1 MAIQW
6 KRNSRYPSV
15 TRPGVFPRIKELDTE
30 GNDLLQDTWFE
41 LTGIDEGEM
50 NKFKF
55 ALGSWVHISRRNR
68 KIRILSPEA
77 VNNVTYKYIQEP
89 VAWMNYLDNI
99 INMYFWDKPNHE
111 VNIIYYM
118 WRYISI

>member
-15 TRPGVFPRIKELDTE
+15 TRPGVFPRIQELDTE

-41 LTGIDEGEM
+41 LTGIDEEEM

-68 KIRILSPEA
+68 KI
-77 VNNVTYKYIQEP
+77 IQCTCCGT
-89 VAWMNYLDNI
+89 
-99 INMYFWDKPNHE
+99 
-111 VNIIYYM
+111 
-118 WRYISI
+118 